1 MQRLQLNPRP
11 IIRTIDWSIRRIG
24 LSFLPLDGYAVA
36 FDHGAAGPFPR
47 NDMLKHV
54 DWLWA
59 VLAGVL
65 LATMVTIN
73 SGLAAHTTPF
83 TASWVVHGVGAVA
96 AFVLLMA
103 NLAIG
108 RRTRRRKPGRSAP
121 LWTYLGG
128 APGAFAVA
136 LSSIAVNSELALA
149 GGLSLLL
156 VGQILFGLLSDQ
168 FGLFGTPKRGLNRF
182 DFLSAACVI
191 GGSALLIFS
200 KGA

>member
-1 MQRLQLNPRP
+1 MMLKY
-11 IIRTIDWSIRRIG
+11 IDWI
-24 LSFLPLDGYAVA
+24 
-36 FDHGAAGPFPR
+36 
-47 NDMLKHV
+47 
-54 DWLWA
+54 WA
-59 VLAGVL
+59 ILAGAL

-73 SGLAAHTTPF
+73 SALAGFTTPF
-83 TASWVVHGVGAVA
+83 TASWVVHGVGALA
-96 AFVLLMA
+96 AAVLLMGNVA
-103 NLAIG
+103 LA
-108 RRTRRRKPGRSAP
+108 RRAGAVPEGARPP
-121 LWTYLGG
+121 LWSYLGG

-156 VGQILFGLLSDQ
+156 VGQILFGLVSDQ

-182 DFLSAACVI
+182 DFLAALCVI

>member
-1 MQRLQLNPRP
+1 
-11 IIRTIDWSIRRIG
+11 
-24 LSFLPLDGYAVA
+24 
-36 FDHGAAGPFPR
+36 
-47 NDMLKHV
+47 MLKYM
-54 DWLWA
+54 DWIWA
-59 VLAGVL
+59 ILAGAL
-65 LATMVTIN
+65 LALMVTIN

-96 AFVLLMA
+96 AFVLFMG
-103 NLAIG
+103 NLAVARRAG
-108 RRTRRRKPGRSAP
+108 RIKVEGRTP
-121 LWTYLGG
+121 LWTYFGG

-156 VGQILFGLLSDQ
+156 VGQILFGLFSDQ
-168 FGLFGTPKRGLNRF
+168 FGPFGTPKRGLNRY

-191 GGSALLIFS
+191 GGSAVLIFS

>member
-1 MQRLQLNPRP
+1 MLKY
-11 IIRTIDWSIRRIG
+11 IDW
-24 LSFLPLDGYAVA
+24 V
-36 FDHGAAGPFPR
+36 
-47 NDMLKHV
+47 
-54 DWLWA
+54 WA
-59 VLAGVL
+59 ILAGAL

-83 TASWVVHGVGAVA
+83 TASWVVHGVGAAA

-103 NLAIG
+103 NLAVG
-108 RRTRRRKPGRSAP
+108 RKAGRIKIAGRTP
-121 LWTYLGG
+121 LWSYFGG

-168 FGLFGTPKRGLNRF
+168 FGLFGTPQRALNRF
-182 DFLSAACVI
+182 DFVSAACVI

-200 KGA
+200 KGV

>member
-1 MQRLQLNPRP
+1 MLKY
-11 IIRTIDWSIRRIG
+11 IDWI
-24 LSFLPLDGYAVA
+24 
-36 FDHGAAGPFPR
+36 
-47 NDMLKHV
+47 
-54 DWLWA
+54 WA
-59 VLAGVL
+59 VLAGAL

-83 TASWVVHGVGAVA
+83 TASWVVHGVGALA

-103 NLAIG
+103 NLAVG
-108 RRTRRRKPGRSAP
+108 RKAGRIRGGARTPI
-121 LWTYLGG
+121 WTYFGG

-182 DFLSAACVI
+182 DLLSAACVI

>member
-1 MQRLQLNPRP
+1 MLKY
-11 IIRTIDWSIRRIG
+11 IDW
-24 LSFLPLDGYAVA
+24 F
-36 FDHGAAGPFPR
+36 
-47 NDMLKHV
+47 
-54 DWLWA
+54 WA
-59 VLAGVL
+59 ILAGAL

-103 NLAIG
+103 NLALG
-108 RRTRRRKPGRSAP
+108 RKAGHIRIDGRTP
-121 LWTYLGG
+121 LWTYFGG

-182 DFLSAACVI
+182 DFLSALCVI

>member
-1 MQRLQLNPRP
+1 
-11 IIRTIDWSIRRIG
+11 
-24 LSFLPLDGYAVA
+24 
-36 FDHGAAGPFPR
+36 
-47 NDMLKHV
+47 MLKYM
-54 DWLWA
+54 DWIWA
-59 VLAGVL
+59 ILAGAL
-65 LATMVTIN
+65 LAVMVTIN

-103 NLAIG
+103 NLAVG
-108 RRTRRRKPGRSAP
+108 RKACRIKVEGLTP
-121 LWTYLGG
+121 LWTYFGG

-168 FGLFGTPKRGLNRF
+168 FGLFGTPKRGLNRY

-191 GGSALLIFS
+191 GGSAVLIFS
-200 KGA
+200 KGV

>member
-1 MQRLQLNPRP
+1 
-11 IIRTIDWSIRRIG
+11 
-24 LSFLPLDGYAVA
+24 
-36 FDHGAAGPFPR
+36 
-47 NDMLKHV
+47 MLKYM
-54 DWLWA
+54 DWIWA
-59 VLAGVL
+59 ILAGAL
-65 LATMVTIN
+65 LAVMVTIN

-103 NLAIG
+103 NLAVSRKAG
-108 RRTRRRKPGRSAP
+108 RIKVEGLTP
-121 LWTYLGG
+121 LWTYFGG

-168 FGLFGTPKRGLNRF
+168 FGLFGTPKRGLNRY

-191 GGSALLIFS
+191 GGSAVLIFS
-200 KGA
+200 KVG